1 MIRTFHAH
9 DNKPRSTADFPKRH
23 LESTRKHYKSIP
35 KHILKRAMRFP
46 QIQLPLRH
54 SLFTMNKTLTSLLIF
69 ITAAGGLQAQTS
81 MTLRQ
86 CIEHATARNVD
97 VKLQENTVRSQEVS
111 LNTSRNAWMP
121 NVDAGVSQNFN
132 FGRALS
138 AQNVYVDRNT
148 YTTSLSVGASMPL
161 FTGGRITAQRK
172 QAALNL
178 QAATAD
184 LARLRENL
192 SLQVAQAY
200 LEVLCQQD
208 FCTKAEEQLAL
219 SRHQLER
226 LEALARQGKAAGVE
240 LSQARSV
247 VAQDELALVENR
259 NAARLALLS
268 LSQLIEMPS
277 PDSLNVVNTTR
288 QTSHDITGTPQS
300 IYEEAL
306 CLRPEIEADS
316 LRILSAEQGIRAA
329 RSSYWPSLSLNAG
342 LGTSYYIS
350 PGFDSNPFGRQLKD
364 NFSKYVGLSLSI
376 PLFDRF
382 STRNNVRQARIER
395 ESRFWQSEQTKKT
408 LFKEIQQAWYNALSA
423 REKLTA
429 SIAAEQ
435 AATDALTLTT
445 RKFEAGKANTTE
457 FEEARTKS
465 LAAAHQRITAHYQY
479 VFSLK
484 VLDFYRGRP
493 IE

>member
-1 MIRTFHAH
+1 
-9 DNKPRSTADFPKRH
+9 
-23 LESTRKHYKSIP
+23 
-35 KHILKRAMRFP
+35 MRFRQTQP
-46 QIQLPLRH
+46 ILRH
-54 SLFTMNKTLTSLLIF
+54 SLLTMNKTLISLLILL
-69 ITAAGGLQAQTS
+69 TATGALRAQTP

-97 VKLQENTVRSQEVS
+97 VKLQETSIRSQEVS
-111 LNTSRNAWMP
+111 LNTARNAWLP
-121 NVDAGVSQNFN
+121 TANAGVSQNFN

-138 AQNVYVDRNT
+138 SQNVYVDRNT
-148 YTTSLSVGASMPL
+148 YTTGLSASVSMPL

-178 QAATAD
+178 RAATAD
-184 LARLRENL
+184 LARLRESL

-219 SRHQLER
+219 SRHQLQR

-247 VAQDELALVENR
+247 VAQDELAVVETR
-259 NAARLALLS
+259 NAARMALLS

-277 PDSLNVVNTTR
+277 PDSLSVVNDMT
-288 QTSHDITGTPQS
+288 QAGGSVPGTPQS

-306 CLRPEIEADS
+306 CLRPQIEADS

-329 RSSYWPSLSLNAG
+329 RSGYWPSLSLNAG
-342 LGTSYYIS
+342 LGTSYYKTT
-350 PGFDSNPFGRQLKD
+350 GWDNNPFGRQMKD

-376 PLFDRF
+376 PLFDGF

-395 ESRFWQSEQTKKT
+395 ESRLWQSEQTKKN
-408 LFKEIQQAWYNALSA
+408 LFKEIQQAWHNAIAA

-429 SIAAEQ
+429 SIAAER
-435 AATDALTLTT
+435 AATDALTLTI

-484 VLDFYRGRP
+484 IIDFYRGRS

>member
-1 MIRTFHAH
+1 
-9 DNKPRSTADFPKRH
+9 
-23 LESTRKHYKSIP
+23 
-35 KHILKRAMRFP
+35 
-46 QIQLPLRH
+46 
-54 SLFTMNKTLTSLLIF
+54 MNKTLTSLLIF

-208 FCTKAEEQLAL
+208 FCTKAEEQLVL

-226 LEALARQGKAAGVE
+226 LESLARLGKAAGVE

-259 NAARLALLS
+259 NAARMAQLS

-277 PDSLNVVNTTR
+277 PDSLNIINTTR

-316 LRILSAEQGIRAA
+316 LRIQSAEQGIRAA

-342 LGTSYYIS
+342 LGTSYYKS

-395 ESRFWQSEQTKKT
+395 ESRFWQSEQTKKN

>member
-1 MIRTFHAH
+1 
-9 DNKPRSTADFPKRH
+9 
-23 LESTRKHYKSIP
+23 
-35 KHILKRAMRFP
+35 MRFP
-46 QIQLPLRH
+46 QIHPPLRH
-54 SLFTMNKTLTSLLIF
+54 SLFTMNKTLTSLLISL
-69 ITAAGGLQAQTS
+69 AATGVLRAQTP

-97 VKLQENTVRSQEVS
+97 VKLQENTIRSQEVS

-184 LARLRENL
+184 LARLRESL

-288 QTSHDITGTPQS
+288 QASHNIVGTPQS

-306 CLRPEIEADS
+306 CLRPEIEADN

-342 LGTSYYIS
+342 LGTSYYKS

-484 VLDFYRGRP
+484 VLDFYRGHP

>member
-1 MIRTFHAH
+1 
-9 DNKPRSTADFPKRH
+9 
-23 LESTRKHYKSIP
+23 
-35 KHILKRAMRFP
+35 MRFP
-46 QIQLPLRH
+46 QIQPSLRH
-54 SLFTMNKTLTSLLIF
+54 SLFTMNKTLTSLLILL
-69 ITAAGGLQAQTS
+69 TTTGALRAQTP

-97 VKLQENTVRSQEVS
+97 VKLQENSVRSQEIS
-111 LNTSRNAWMP
+111 LNTARHAWLP

-138 AQNVYVDRNT
+138 SQNVYVNNNT
-148 YTTSLSVGASMPL
+148 SNTALSLSASMPL
-161 FTGGRITAQRK
+161 FTGGRIAAQRK

-184 LARLRENL
+184 LARVRENL

-226 LEALARQGKAAGVE
+226 LESLARLGKAAGVE
-240 LSQARSV
+240 LSQARNV

-259 NAARLALLS
+259 NAARMALLS

-277 PDSLNVVNTTR
+277 PDSLNIINTTR
-288 QTSHDITGTPQS
+288 QASHEIVGTPQS

-316 LRILSAEQGIRAA
+316 LRMLSAEQGIRAA
-329 RSSYWPSLSLNAG
+329 RSGYWPSLSLNMG
-342 LGTSYYIS
+342 LGTSYYNTT
-350 PGFDSNPFGRQLKD
+350 GWDNNPFGRQLKD
-364 NFSKYVGLSLSI
+364 NFSKYIGLSLSI
-376 PLFDRF
+376 PIFDRLN
-382 STRNNVRQARIER
+382 TRNNVRQARVER

-457 FEEARTKS
+457 YEEARTKR

>member
-1 MIRTFHAH
+1 
-9 DNKPRSTADFPKRH
+9 
-23 LESTRKHYKSIP
+23 
-35 KHILKRAMRFP
+35 
-46 QIQLPLRH
+46 
-54 SLFTMNKTLTSLLIF
+54 MNKTLTSLLIF

-208 FCTKAEEQLAL
+208 FCTKAEEQLVL

-226 LEALARQGKAAGVE
+226 LESLARLGKAAGVE

-259 NAARLALLS
+259 NAARMAQLS

-277 PDSLNVVNTTR
+277 PDSLNIINTTR
-288 QTSHDITGTPQS
+288 QPSHDITGTPQS

-316 LRILSAEQGIRAA
+316 LRIQSAEQGIRAA

-342 LGTSYYIS
+342 LGTSYYKS

-395 ESRFWQSEQTKKT
+395 ESRFWQSEQTKKN

>member
-1 MIRTFHAH
+1 
-9 DNKPRSTADFPKRH
+9 
-23 LESTRKHYKSIP
+23 
-35 KHILKRAMRFP
+35 
-46 QIQLPLRH
+46 
-54 SLFTMNKTLTSLLIF
+54 MNKTLTSLLISL
-69 ITAAGGLQAQTS
+69 AATGVLRAQTP

-97 VKLQENTVRSQEVS
+97 VKLQENTIRSQEVS

-288 QTSHDITGTPQS
+288 QASHNIVGTPQS

-342 LGTSYYIS
+342 LGTSYYKS

-484 VLDFYRGRP
+484 VLDFYRGHP

>member
-1 MIRTFHAH
+1 
-9 DNKPRSTADFPKRH
+9 
-23 LESTRKHYKSIP
+23 
-35 KHILKRAMRFP
+35 MRFP
-46 QIQLPLRH
+46 QIHPPLRH
-54 SLFTMNKTLTSLLIF
+54 SLFTMNKTLTSLLISL
-69 ITAAGGLQAQTS
+69 AATGVLRAQTP

-97 VKLQENTVRSQEVS
+97 VKLQENTIRSQEVS

-184 LARLRENL
+184 LARLRESL

-288 QTSHDITGTPQS
+288 QASHNIVGTPQS

-342 LGTSYYIS
+342 LGTSYYKS

-484 VLDFYRGRP
+484 VLDFYRGHP

>member
-1 MIRTFHAH
+1 
-9 DNKPRSTADFPKRH
+9 
-23 LESTRKHYKSIP
+23 
-35 KHILKRAMRFP
+35 MRFP
-46 QIQLPLRH
+46 QIHPPLRH
-54 SLFTMNKTLTSLLIF
+54 SLFIMNKTLTSLLISL
-69 ITAAGGLQAQTS
+69 AATGVLRAQTP

-97 VKLQENTVRSQEVS
+97 VKLQENTIRSQEVS

-184 LARLRENL
+184 LARLRESL

-288 QTSHDITGTPQS
+288 QASHNIVGTPQS

-306 CLRPEIEADS
+306 CLRPEIEADN

-342 LGTSYYIS
+342 LGTSYYKS

-484 VLDFYRGRP
+484 VLDFYRGHP

>member
-1 MIRTFHAH
+1 M
-9 DNKPRSTADFPKRH
+9 
-23 LESTRKHYKSIP
+23 
-35 KHILKRAMRFP
+35 
-46 QIQLPLRH
+46 
-54 SLFTMNKTLTSLLIF
+54 
-69 ITAAGGLQAQTS
+69 
-81 MTLRQ
+81 
-86 CIEHATARNVD
+86 
-97 VKLQENTVRSQEVS
+97 
-111 LNTSRNAWMP
+111 
-121 NVDAGVSQNFN
+121 
-132 FGRALS
+132 
-138 AQNVYVDRNT
+138 
-148 YTTSLSVGASMPL
+148 
-161 FTGGRITAQRK
+161 
-172 QAALNL
+172 
-178 QAATAD
+178 
-184 LARLRENL
+184 
-192 SLQVAQAY
+192 
-200 LEVLCQQD
+200 
-208 FCTKAEEQLAL
+208 AL

-288 QTSHDITGTPQS
+288 QASHNIVGTPQS

-342 LGTSYYIS
+342 LGTSYYKS

-484 VLDFYRGRP
+484 VLDFYRGHP